1 MSTERSSTSSSLKA
15 RCPKTGEGFDYL
27 YGAGIILMILAF
39 IVLLGYFTG

>member
-1 MSTERSSTSSSLKA
+1 MSARRSSTSSSLKA
-15 RCPKTGEGFDYL
+15 RFPETGEGWDYV